1 MLERKGGV
9 DSRKYRKEAQLGVP
23 HSEIQVELNW
33 QRNWQVSTYNSRQS
47 RVWQVHTTSWWG
59 HRTEKMYTGKGDTA
73 HIFLMEGTIIY
84 IYIYIYIFH
93 AISYISHVHS
103 IYKDTLGRLSASLY
117 PSAFLLYQLVHHPK
131 RYLCMS
137 PSISLLFLSLH
148 TALHRVPECQAGQAI
163 VTFKLLLNVFSKLS
177 HSSS

>member
-1 MLERKGGV
+1 MLQWDQCVCGGGEATHRKI
-9 DSRKYRKEAQLGVP
+9 Y
-23 HSEIQVELNW
+23 
-33 QRNWQVSTYNSRQS
+33 T
-47 RVWQVHTTSWWG
+47 G
-59 HRTEKMYTGKGDTA
+59 HRTY
-73 HIFLMEGTIIY
+73 FLDGGNNYIY

-137 PSISLLFLSLH
+137 PSLSLLFLSLH